1 MLLHESQRFM
11 LDNAMNTVSSTLPPI
26 SLNLTLTLWQD
37 YAAATLQCMKTWHL
51 TGITSQIKGWWWQ
64 APSEKPDT
72 NCPTSLLISTFWK
85 MSNLVQLQLQP
96 TVMED
101 FFLPPTEVLN
111 VNCFLSNKALFIVT
125 MFNIK
130 NVTGQDKHR
139 KVSHHCPLFVG
150 EVDSDGSS
158 TSGWILWTGLP
169 WGGVGGGG
177 GGHGERQE
185 GIGGGQGEGKTQ
197 YLDTKA
203 SGELHAQWGPE
214 EFALYL
220 EPTQTK
226 RIWKSAHRYDKI
238 DNAQTLTTCININR

>member
-1 MLLHESQRFM
+1 MCSFFLQKRSSREGKSSVWCALEGSVQLVKLTCKHWGFKRRMLLHESQRFM
-11 LDNAMNTVSSTLPPI
+11 LDNAMNTVSSTLPLI

-37 YAAATLQCMKTWHL
+37 YATATLQCMKTWHL
-51 TGITSQIKGWWWQ
+51 TGITSQIKGRWWQ

-130 NVTGQDKHR
+130 NVTGQDKH
-139 KVSHHCPLFVG
+139 G
-150 EVDSDGSS
+150 E
-158 TSGWILWTGLP
+158 
-169 WGGVGGGG
+169 
-177 GGHGERQE
+177 
-185 GIGGGQGEGKTQ
+185 K
-197 YLDTKA
+197 Y
-203 SGELHAQWGPE
+203 
-214 EFALYL
+214 
-220 EPTQTK
+220 
-226 RIWKSAHRYDKI
+226 
-238 DNAQTLTTCININR
+238 LTTVLCLLGR

>member
-1 MLLHESQRFM
+1 
-11 LDNAMNTVSSTLPPI
+11 
-26 SLNLTLTLWQD
+26 
-37 YAAATLQCMKTWHL
+37 MKTWHL
-51 TGITSQIKGWWWQ
+51 TGITSQIKGWWLQ

-185 GIGGGQGEGKTQ
+185 GIGGGQGGRE
-197 YLDTKA
+197 DTVLGHQSLRRA
-203 SGELHAQWGPE
+203 SCTVGSRGVCPLPRT
-214 EFALYL
+214 Y
-220 EPTQTK
+220 TNKKNMKKCT
-226 RIWKSAHRYDKI
+226 
-238 DNAQTLTTCININR
+238 

>member
-1 MLLHESQRFM
+1 MTM
-11 LDNAMNTVSSTLPPI
+11 VA
-26 SLNLTLTLWQD
+26 
-37 YAAATLQCMKTWHL
+37 
-51 TGITSQIKGWWWQ
+51 
-64 APSEKPDT
+64 DT
-72 NCPTSLLISTFWK
+72 IWETRYQLSTSLLISTFWK
-85 MSNLVQLQLQP
+85 ISNLVQLQLQP

-101 FFLPPTEVLN
+101 FFLSPTEVLN

-130 NVTGQDKHR
+130 KCHWSRQTWSKA
-139 KVSHHCPLFVG
+139 SHHCPLFVG

-185 GIGGGQGEGKTQ
+185 GIGGGQGGRE
-197 YLDTKA
+197 DTVLGHQSLRRA
-203 SGELHAQWGPE
+203 SCTVGSRGVCPLPRT
-214 EFALYL
+214 YIN
-220 EPTQTK
+220 TN

-238 DNAQTLTTCININR
+238 DNAQILNTYININIINW